1 MIRALESGD
10 VRLEATERMLDAL
23 VERPEQSPEEVLDR
37 HRTGGGDSQE
47 LEVHLERVRTTVG
60 EMEGRSLET
69 LERWGMGELMR
80 HFLGR
85 LDPAVVREGLMTVLA
100 EVSAGMSQ

>member
-1 MIRALESGD
+1 SGD
-10 VRLEATERMLDAL
+10 VRLEATERMLDA
-23 VERPEQSPEEVLDR
+23 VIERPEQSTEEVLAR
-37 HRTGGGDSQE
+37 HRQRPDDSQE
-47 LEVHLERVRTTVG
+47 LEDHLERIRTTAA

-85 LDPAVVREGLMTVLA
+85 LDPVVVRKSLMIVLE
-100 EVSAGMSQ
+100 EVSGGMNE